1 MEMCGILNFE
11 VQKLSKKFKYN
22 GEEKLK
28 NKELDILMDEW
39 ISELSK
45 NPEPISNG
53 DKTKTTPSDCFA
65 KDGFFPEY
73 YEQKRKVVFICRETR
88 LIGGYDFRDTTKE
101 FFENDFNNNNS
112 FWRHILYIMYGIKTE
127 GKYSFEEIPT
137 ALEIQNEMYSNNNFG
152 FATINIS
159 KYSNDDKNNWQTNIV
174 LANRF
179 LKDSNLDKTN
189 FFQKELEL
197 LNPDIIITANLWEHV
212 LFNEEYLDLCLPK
225 TNFSKGKNVIYDG
238 ESVAEYGKYNLNGRD
253 IDYID
258 LYHFSAKKSDKYC
271 YYNPVMKILFPKK

>member
-11 VQKLSKKFKYN
+11 VKKLSKKFKYN

-65 KDGFFPEY
+65 KDGFFPGY

-127 GKYSFEEIPT
+127 GKYS
-137 ALEIQNEMYSNNNFG
+137 L
-152 FATINIS
+152 
-159 KYSNDDKNNWQTNIV
+159 
-174 LANRF
+174 
-179 LKDSNLDKTN
+179 
-189 FFQKELEL
+189 
-197 LNPDIIITANLWEHV
+197 
-212 LFNEEYLDLCLPK
+212 
-225 TNFSKGKNVIYDG
+225 
-238 ESVAEYGKYNLNGRD
+238 
-253 IDYID
+253 
-258 LYHFSAKKSDKYC
+258 KKSQQ
-271 YYNPVMKILFPKK
+271 L